1 MVHGPSGS
9 PGQEERWD
17 HRPLGLSKT
26 ASHWWGAVEAGRRDN
41 NLQATCQH
49 GFVHEG
55 RSGEWKK

>member
-26 ASHWWGAVEAGRRDN
+26 ASRGGRLKRDDGTIICNLPVSTALFMKVAAGM
-41 NLQATCQH
+41 A
-49 GFVHEG
+49 
-55 RSGEWKK
+55 